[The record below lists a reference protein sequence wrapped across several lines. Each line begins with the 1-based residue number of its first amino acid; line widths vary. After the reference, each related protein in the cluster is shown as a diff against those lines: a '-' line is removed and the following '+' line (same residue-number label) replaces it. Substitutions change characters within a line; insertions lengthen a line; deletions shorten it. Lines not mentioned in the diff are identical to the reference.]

1 MGAPAFGAGAMPAG
15 EQDVAL
21 NMSTKI
27 RIKNSV
33 IILAQSGDG
42 LREQLLEFDIA
53 DKTPLDCMDFLRK
66 LKELYGKKKV

>member
-1 MGAPAFGAGAMPAG
+1 
-15 EQDVAL
+15 
-21 NMSTKI
+21 MSTKI